1 MHLKMRFQ
9 MHLKNAFKRWEIFP
23 KGFLI
28 FHKIKIIFDSKSKI
42 KGFLI
47 FKKSKSI

>member
-23 KGFLI
+23 KGRFRTANVQVHNIRGTFIFLSFETPQFYI
-28 FHKIKIIFDSKSKI
+28 
-42 KGFLI
+42 
-47 FKKSKSI
+47 